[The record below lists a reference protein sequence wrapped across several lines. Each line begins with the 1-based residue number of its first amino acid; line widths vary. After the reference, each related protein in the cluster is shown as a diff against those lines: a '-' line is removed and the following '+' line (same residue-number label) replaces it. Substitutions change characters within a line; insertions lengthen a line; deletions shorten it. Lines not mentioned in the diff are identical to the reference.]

1 MIIFAATKRL
11 PLVILL
17 VWVLVAV
24 VMGCNGAHRYDA
36 RLVAADSLM
45 QPAPDSA
52 LAIVEAINLD
62 SLPDEG
68 NRAYRDLLLTQSRYR
83 CYITATSDSDINRA
97 LNYYRAHS
105 GEHEKLTRAYI
116 YKGAVMEE
124 LGHPDSAMLYYKHAE
139 ATAASDDYFN
149 LGYTKIRMGS
159 LYNEYYS
166 MDGKEIGKY
175 EEALHCFRHTKDSMY
190 LIICLNNLGCQYR
203 ESNPDKAESLLLEAS
218 KLAKQLNDTN
228 YMIMNTQALIVLY
241 RYCHRYDEAHQLIQ
255 DVTALGVTNLDYNL
269 YLTAAF
275 VYARLG
281 ITDTAES
288 FLNLAQKY
296 RCGDDAVYEM
306 YYHRCLSDLA
316 LLKQDT
322 ITYLRFSNTSEH
334 IADSLKSNK
343 EKLDI
348 LKIDERFDQEQKR
361 QTQFIHDKKT
371 SSYLWLIILVA
382 SVLVLFI
389 VFYYRKVHHFDSLI
403 SDLKKE
409 SQSQAD
415 SMRTL
420 QHNIDKLRI
429 SDDGLKESID
439 SHMAL
444 LQEVIEACYHA
455 PRNVLAEKI
464 QKLLKFQ
471 ESNKDVWT
479 NLYHYIDN
487 ENNGIM
493 SRTMQSFPQLDDKE
507 LLMIA
512 LTCMGYSCAQIAIVL
527 DYSNATSISTIRKR
541 IATKMQLDCSL
552 GDYIMNFKPNH

>member
-1 MIIFAATKRL
+1 MKRL

-17 VWVLVAV
+17 VGVLVAV
-24 VMGCNGAHRYDA
+24 VMGCSGAHRYDA

-52 LAIVEAINLD
+52 LALIEALPPD
-62 SLPDEG
+62 SLTDEG
-68 NRAYRDLLLTQSRYR
+68 DRAYRDLLLTQSRYR
-83 CYITATSDSDINRA
+83 CYITATSDSGINRA
-97 LNYYRAHS
+97 LAYYRAHS
-105 GEHEKLTRAYI
+105 GEREKLTRAYI
-116 YKGAVMEE
+116 YKGAVMDE
-124 LGHPDSAMLYYKHAE
+124 LGHPDSAMFYYKHAE
-139 ATAASDDYFN
+139 ATAAPDDYFN
-149 LGYTKIRMGS
+149 LGYVNLRMGT
-159 LYNEYYS
+159 LYNDYYS

-175 EEALHCFRHTKDSMY
+175 EEALRCFRHTRDTLY

-203 ESNPDKAESLLLEAS
+203 ESKPDKAESLLLEAS
-218 KLAKQLNDTN
+218 KLAKIWNDTSF
-228 YMIMNTQALIVLY
+228 ILMNTQALIVLY
-241 RYCHRYDEAHQLIQ
+241 RYSQRYDEAHRLIQ
-255 DVTALGVTNLDYNL
+255 DITALGANNLDYNF

-275 VYARLG
+275 IYARLG
-281 ITDTAES
+281 ISDTAKT
-288 FLNLAQKY
+288 FLKLAQKF
-296 RCGDDAVYEM
+296 RLDDDAVYDM
-306 YYHRCLSDLA
+306 YCQRCLSDLA
-316 LLKQDT
+316 LLNQDT
-322 ITYLRFSNTSEH
+322 ITYLRYSNTSEH

-348 LKIDERFDQEQKR
+348 LNIDEHFDQEQKR

-371 SSYLWLIILVA
+371 SSYLWLIILVI

-389 VFYYRKVHHFDSLI
+389 VFYYRKVHHFDNLI

-429 SDDGLKESID
+429 SDIGLKESID

-493 SRTMQSFPQLDDKE
+493 SKTMQSFPQLDDKE

-552 GDYIMNFKPNH
+552 GDYVMKYKLSN